1 MLTVVPPTTVPT
13 NEELANAPA
22 IHIPFSPAGSYPDQA
37 HWAINPISVAFDAGI
52 DAASAATIEKAFG
65 FWERF
70 GPSFTLV
77 PTGTPADITVAWGT
91 LPSGSLG
98 ATTTVKHSGAR
109 PSFISA
115 HITLNAAAGF
125 NLDATTYDGNRPNL
139 LAEAAHEIGHALGLT
154 DSPSDPYAVMYA
166 GTLTQLT
173 MNTITGQIGPGNT
186 ALGDGNDIDTLGS
199 LGGPGTVNDL
209 SLPPVVHFS
218 GNEAGV
224 YRFFDTTKGTQFI
237 TSDVAERNSIINTRP
252 DLSYEGLGMGAVQ
265 SSNGD
270 PNALPVYRFF
280 NSAFG
285 THFFTTSAS
294 EAASVSATRP
304 DLKQE
309 SSTIF
314 EHSTQQA
321 GDVAVY
327 RFFDSNNGTHFY
339 TNSESEHAGL
349 IQTRPDMV
357 SEGIAFYAPQ
367 T

>member
-1 MLTVVPPTTVPT
+1 MWSRVPADGV
-13 NEELANAPA
+13 
-22 IHIPFSPAGSYPDQA
+22 DQA
-37 HWAINPISVAFDAGI
+37 ASQGSRAGQQHSSRRTSRQRYVAGEI
-52 DAASAATIEKAFG
+52 
-65 FWERF
+65 R
-70 GPSFTLV
+70 L
-77 PTGTPADITVAWGT
+77 
-91 LPSGSLG
+91 
-98 ATTTVKHSGAR
+98 
-109 PSFISA
+109 
-115 HITLNAAAGF
+115 AAGDL
-125 NLDATTYDGNRPNL
+125 N
-139 LAEAAHEIGHALGLT
+139 
-154 DSPSDPYAVMYA
+154 SDR
-166 GTLTQLT
+166 
-173 MNTITGQIGPGNT
+173 GP
-186 ALGDGNDIDTLGS
+186 
-199 LGGPGTVNDL
+199 PGKNSFSVRIANDL

-224 YRFFDTTKGTQFI
+224 YRFFDMTKGTQFI

-339 TNSESEHAGL
+339 TNSESEKASL
-349 IQTRPDMV
+349 IQTRHDMV
-357 SEGIAFYAPQ
+357 SEGIAFYAPKI
-367 T
+367 